1 MFSFSKFI
9 KMSGPGLGPGLCAQN
24 SNPCRP
30 KLLGKKTSLKK
41 SRGLTLERICGCARC
56 LIGSVLTWSVFYF
69 LRSTVH
75 CTFHPG
81 HLSKVVTQ
89 IGKVGMES
97 IVEQILPTVGCGV
110 RTDYEIPIEKVEEKK
125 TTEIEG
131 NEDIPEAAEQSPSAR
146 ESLNNCLVI
155 H

>member
-9 KMSGPGLGPGLCAQN
+9 KMSGPGLCAQN
-24 SNPCRP
+24 SNTCRP

-41 SRGLTLERICGCARC
+41 SRGLTLERIRGCARC
-56 LIGSVLTWSVFYF
+56 LIGSSLTWSVFLLF
-69 LRSTVH
+69 TQHR
-75 CTFHPG
+75 

-97 IVEQILPTVGCGV
+97 IVEQILPTVGRGV

-131 NEDIPEAAEQSPSAR
+131 NEDIEDIPEAAEQSPSAR
-146 ESLNNCLVI
+146 ESLNNCLMI

>member
-1 MFSFSKFI
+1 
-9 KMSGPGLGPGLCAQN
+9 
-24 SNPCRP
+24 
-30 KLLGKKTSLKK
+30 
-41 SRGLTLERICGCARC
+41 
-56 LIGSVLTWSVFYF
+56 
-69 LRSTVH
+69 
-75 CTFHPG
+75 
-81 HLSKVVTQ
+81 
-89 IGKVGMES
+89 MES

-155 H
+155 HWNTMQALNVDLV